1 MQLHALREFFSYKEH
16 WDRHI
21 FRDVFAVSSVVTA
34 VVSGDHDGVSIMDGF
49 VDLLDAGKCIVYL
62 VHIFRCH
69 PAVVV
74 TAFVVCFH
82 QIQIHKIRLFPG
94 NQGKGFLRE
103 Q

>member
-74 TAFVVCFH
+74 TAFC
-82 QIQIHKIRLFPG
+82 RLFPPDTDTQNPALSG
-94 NQGKGFLRE
+94 QSGKGLPA
-103 Q
+103 

>member
-1 MQLHALREFFSYKEH
+1 MQLHALGNSFPTKNIGIVISSGMFSPCP
-16 WDRHI
+16 R
-21 FRDVFAVSSVVTA
+21 SVTA

-74 TAFVVCFH
+74 TALC
-82 QIQIHKIRLFPG
+82 RLFPPDTDTQNPALSG
-94 NQGKGFLRE
+94 QSGKGLPA
-103 Q
+103 